1 MMKLVDKQAIGVLI
15 LSIMLISEVHS
26 LDSDLKLSFDSFAS
40 KIPQA
45 NVN

>member
-1 MMKLVDKQAIGVLI
+1 MKLVDKQGIGVLI
-15 LSIMLISEVHS
+15 LCILMISEVHS

-40 KIPQA
+40 KIPQT